1 MAHHALVLGGIRSGK
16 SLLAEQLATASRAP
30 VVYVA
35 TAEALDGEMS
45 ERIRR
50 HRQRRP
56 EGWGLVEESLD
67 LAGVL
72 ARHAG
77 PAPCLLVYFMSLWL
91 SNLLHAGEVEP
102 GIEGFLAALGG
113 YPGPVVIVSNEV
125 GLGTIGMDALT
136 RQFADRLGL
145 LNQQLAA
152 HCDTVVLTVAG
163 LPTYLKGV
171 RPGP

>member
-16 SLLAEQLATASRAP
+16 SLLAERLAAASRLP

-35 TAEALDGEMS
+35 TAEALDDEMT

-56 EGWGLVEESLD
+56 QDWGLVEEPLD

-72 ARHAG
+72 DRHAG
-77 PAPCLLVYFMSLWL
+77 QAPCLLLDCMSLWL
-91 SNLLHAGEVEP
+91 SNLLHADETEP
-102 GIEGFLAALGG
+102 QIDAFAEALRR
-113 YPGPVVIVSNEV
+113 YPGAVVIVSNEV

-136 RQFADRLGL
+136 RRFADRLGL
-145 LNQQLAA
+145 LNQELAA
-152 HCDTVVLTVAG
+152 LCDTVVLTVAG
-163 LPTYLKGV
+163 LPTYLKGLPPV
-171 RPGP
+171 R